1 MNVLVII
8 LLVLALV
15 SFIVAAVLAHAAP
28 TGRLSAITFLGI
40 GLALW
45 VLVPLLGALGLAAA
59 VR

>member
-1 MNVLVII
+1 MNAVVII

-15 SFIVAAVLAHAAP
+15 SFIVAAILAHTAP
-28 TGRLSAITFLGI
+28 AGRLSAVTFLGL

-45 VLVPLLGALGLAAA
+45 VLVPLLAALGLAV